1 MAGAG
6 LSHVTDIK
14 KKNDLP
20 QKRKEK
26 ILLNSILTCDV

>member
-14 KKNDLP
+14 KKRP
-20 QKRKEK
+20 STEKERKDTSK
-26 ILLNSILTCDV
+26 LNTDM